1 MKNSVLPIQ
10 SWDSQNLNQNG
21 ISLNAWSAYYSLMES
36 RVKHSR
42 SADSTEP
49 AILTILRILYKTAQ
63 KQWCR
68 HNRRTRHFLDL
79 YVHWSAANG
88 IWLNFML
95 LPEPIYDTLLG
106 ADRKYRS
113 YGCLEISRV
122 HLPCCNRNRNSTFC
136 NRNRDGYSRS
146 FHYKHYPYG
155 RRKCIRPDGE

>member
-63 KQWCR
+63 KQ
-68 HNRRTRHFLDL
+68 
-79 YVHWSAANG
+79 
-88 IWLNFML
+88 
-95 LPEPIYDTLLG
+95 
-106 ADRKYRS
+106 
-113 YGCLEISRV
+113 
-122 HLPCCNRNRNSTFC
+122 
-136 NRNRDGYSRS
+136 
-146 FHYKHYPYG
+146 
-155 RRKCIRPDGE
+155 